1 MELVEHMA
9 NLSYPDDIKYSKTD
23 EWVRVEGDQ
32 ATVGITDYAQDQLG
46 DVVYVVLSH
55 NIGQD
60 VTSGEKFGDIESVKA
75 TSELISPVSGEIV
88 KVNEDLQDQ
97 PEWINDSP
105 YGDGWMLVVK
115 LSNPAELDKLINAE
129 QYRQHLQGQ

>member
-1 MELVEHMA
+1 
-9 NLSYPDDIKYSKTD
+9 
-23 EWVRVEGDQ
+23 
-32 ATVGITDYAQDQLG
+32 
-46 DVVYVVLSH
+46 
-55 NIGQD
+55 
-60 VTSGEKFGDIESVKA
+60 
-75 TSELISPVSGEIV
+75 IV